1 MIKKLLLIVWAGIL
15 AGTLTAQAQNWTL
28 SQTKTYGAGGA
39 WENGQKVRI
48 DRSYRSGTFSFERKV
63 SEGKS
68 LDIYSS
74 KGIFSA
80 LKKEY
85 APGEAVTVDMTVSS
99 SGSASAA
106 PVFTYGRVTLI
117 PDAPAWSNN
126 KLINGTGTVDGQLT
140 ATNGDAVA
148 SPATGETAKLQLG
161 GTMPST
167 GSQLAIIFSCN
178 GMDVVHTYTRDASL
192 DTPAVEEK
200 PQEFLVEEKEEI
212 IPAEEDFGRDYPE
225 PVPDELVT
233 VGLPLRKIL
242 LLAGILILAVVDVI
256 WMFRKRRK

>member
-148 SPATGETAKLQLG
+148 SPATGETVKLQLG

-167 GSQLAIIFSCN
+167 GSRVAIIFSCN
-178 GMDVVHTYTRDASL
+178 GMDVVHTYTRDVMS
-192 DTPAVEEK
+192 PAPAPVREET
-200 PQEFLVEEKEEI
+200 
-212 IPAEEDFGRDYPE
+212 PAEEAAVDAEEEGMQVRDYPE
-225 PVPDELVT
+225 PVPDALET
-233 VGLPLRKIL
+233 VGLPLGKIL
-242 LLAGILILAVVDVI
+242 MLAGLLVLAVIDVI
-256 WMFRKRRK
+256 WMLRRPKK